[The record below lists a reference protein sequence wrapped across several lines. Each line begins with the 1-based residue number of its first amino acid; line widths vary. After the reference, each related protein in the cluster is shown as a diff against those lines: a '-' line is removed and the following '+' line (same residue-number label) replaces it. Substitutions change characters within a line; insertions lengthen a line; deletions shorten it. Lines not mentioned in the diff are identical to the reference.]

1 MFYVLFI
8 MGDKRARRKSPP
20 TETEKK
26 WISCDST
33 ISTNTNNSRTIQ
45 DMHQIASPINI
56 LGKQTGD
63 LEKVITFISTLIE
76 EGIKNLIR
84 IRIIWLAGT
93 RMRQVM
99 RQQKDYLKKTYM

>member
-1 MFYVLFI
+1 

-76 EGIKNLIR
+76 EGIKNFSSEGLSKAQQLEIFLFDACMAKNLL
-84 IRIIWLAGT
+84 LAKEKIPN
-93 RMRQVM
+93 V
-99 RQQKDYLKKTYM
+99 